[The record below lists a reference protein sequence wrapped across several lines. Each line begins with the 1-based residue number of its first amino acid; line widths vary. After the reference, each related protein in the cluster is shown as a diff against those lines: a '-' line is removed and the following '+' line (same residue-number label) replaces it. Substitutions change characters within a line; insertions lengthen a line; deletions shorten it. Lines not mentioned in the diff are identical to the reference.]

1 MQKLNN
7 NWLRKYVALFGM
19 LILGG
24 FTLGACGGGGSSDA
38 GQGDN
43 GEVLIAL
50 TDAEG
55 DFVSYTV
62 DVLSIKLER
71 QDGTEVETLPM
82 NTRVDFAQYTEMTEF
97 LTAASVPRG
106 IYVRGSVV
114 LDYSNADIWVED
126 AAGEATQVTEF
137 LDNAGAPVTELEVR
151 ITLEGRHQLPI
162 APGIPKNL
170 MLDFD
175 LKESHVVSVADPVS
189 ITIDPVFVVEVD
201 PQKPRIHRT
210 RGPLKQVN
218 VADNA
223 FEIYIRPF
231 YHRIRTGQR
240 IFGSLRVL
248 TNDET
253 IYEIDGV
260 TYSGADGLATLDTM
274 AQFSAVISRGNLRF
288 NPLRFE
294 ATEVYAGSSVPGG
307 DMDVVRGTVTSRSA
321 DDQIM
326 VKGATMFRT
335 DGAIVFNDSVT
346 IQLDASTT
354 VSKQL
359 NVGTFDKD
367 DISVGQ
373 RISVFGV
380 ITNDQVSD
388 LQLSA
393 ANGYARMRISSVR
406 GQVGVLPTDTND
418 LELNATSINGRNIDI
433 YDFTGTGLD
442 GDDAVATSYEI
453 DTGSLS
459 LDNILVDDEIS
470 VRGFPT
476 PFGTA
481 PADFTAESVIES
493 VIE

>member
-1 MQKLNN
+1 MKKLIITGLQKYL
-7 NWLRKYVALFGM
+7 ALFAF
-19 LILGG
+19 LIVGG
-24 FTLGACGGGGSSDA
+24 FALSACGGGGSDDA
-38 GQGDN
+38 AQADTGD
-43 GEVLIAL
+43 VLITL

-71 QDGTEVETLPM
+71 QDGTQVETLPM

-106 IYVRGSVV
+106 IYVRGSIL
-114 LDYSNADIWVED
+114 LDYSNADIWIED
-126 AAGEATQVTEF
+126 AAGEATQVTEY
-137 LDNAGAPVTELEVR
+137 LDANGVAVNELEVR
-151 ITLEGRHQLPI
+151 ITLDGRNQLPI

-175 LKESHVVSVADPVS
+175 LEQSHVVSVADPVS
-189 ITIDPVFVVEVD
+189 IIIDPVFVVEVD
-201 PQKPRIHRT
+201 PQRPRIHRT

-231 YHRIRTGQR
+231 YHRIRIGQR

-253 IYEIDGV
+253 IYEIDGA
-260 TYSGADGLATLDTM
+260 TYRGPDGLTTLDTM
-274 AQFSAVISRGNLRF
+274 TQFSAVISHGNLKF

-307 DMDVVRGTVTSRSA
+307 DMDVIRGTVTSRSV
-321 DDQIM
+321 DDQIV
-326 VKGATMFRT
+326 VKGATLFRT
-335 DGAIVFNDSVT
+335 DGIIVFNDLVT
-346 IQLDASTT
+346 VQLDASTT

-359 NVGTFDKD
+359 NIGTFDKD

-373 RISVFGV
+373 RITVFGM

-388 LQLSA
+388 LKMTA
-393 ANGYARMRISSVR
+393 ANGHARMRISSVR
-406 GQVGVLPTDTND
+406 GPVGVLPGETNY
-418 LELNATSINGRNIDI
+418 LEINAGSINGRSIDI

-442 GDDAVATSYEI
+442 GDDAVASSYEI
-453 DTGSLS
+453 DTGTLA
-459 LDNILVDDEIS
+459 LDNILLDDVVT

-481 PADFTAESVIES
+481 PADFVAQLIIE
-493 VIE
+493 